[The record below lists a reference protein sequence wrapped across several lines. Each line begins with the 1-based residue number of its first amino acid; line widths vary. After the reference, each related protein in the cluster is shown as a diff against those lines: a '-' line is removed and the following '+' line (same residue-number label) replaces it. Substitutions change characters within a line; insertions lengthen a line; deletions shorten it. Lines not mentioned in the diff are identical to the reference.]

1 MKGRHLLKGRNFKVV
16 ALVAAA
22 VLTLSA
28 CSSDSESGGE
38 VGGEINVF
46 LIPSP
51 SSTSIQS
58 FIPEFEAETGIKVNV
73 SETPYG
79 EAHQKQ
85 LLSYNQKAGAYDI
98 AQFDNTYL
106 APFCQAKA
114 MLPLDSYISGS
125 DEYDINDF
133 GQGQQDYGKCKGETL
148 GLTIST

>member
-1 MKGRHLLKGRNFKVV
+1 MSRGRAFKVV
-16 ALVAAA
+16 AALA
-22 VLTLSA
+22 VSALTLSA
-28 CSSDSESGGE
+28 CSSSESGSGE

-85 LLSYNQKAGAYDI
+85 LLSYGQKDR
-98 AQFDNTYL
+98 
-106 APFCQAKA
+106 K
-114 MLPLDSYISGS
+114 SVV
-125 DEYDINDF
+125 
-133 GQGQQDYGKCKGETL
+133 
-148 GLTIST
+148 